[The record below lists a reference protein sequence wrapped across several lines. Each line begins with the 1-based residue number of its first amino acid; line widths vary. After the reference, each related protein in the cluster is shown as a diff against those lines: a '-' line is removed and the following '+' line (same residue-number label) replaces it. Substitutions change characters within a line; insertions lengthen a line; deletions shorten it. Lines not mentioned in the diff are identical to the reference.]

1 MAAAGWQITPRILYK
16 YYDLRGL
23 DIPANLRL
31 NVTPFNEFNDPF
43 ELAPRMNFVSGRL
56 PWQRQQD

>member
-1 MAAAGWQITPRILYK
+1 MAAAGWQITPPILYK
-16 YYDLRGL
+16 YCDLRGL
-23 DIPANLRL
+23 DILANLRL
-31 NVTPFNEFNDPF
+31 KVTPFNDPS